1 MFYSFHGKC
10 PRVDPTAFVSTSA
23 ELIGDGL
30 SYDSGVALCRVVGHE
45 DVAVCSGHCGGLVLD
60 SRLVL
65 GGGLVGPLS
74 SERYSCAPKSGRM
87 AR

>member
-1 MFYSFHGKC
+1 MGSRRHLKEIG
-10 PRVDPTAFVSTSA
+10 A
-23 ELIGDGL
+23 ELVGNGL

-45 DVAVCSGHCGGLVLD
+45 DVAVCSGHCGGLVL
-60 SRLVL
+60 

-74 SERYSCAPKSGRM
+74 SECYSCASKSGRM

>member
-1 MFYSFHGKC
+1 MGSRRHLKEIGTEI
-10 PRVDPTAFVSTSA
+10 V
-23 ELIGDGL
+23 GDGL

-45 DVAVCSGHCGGLVLD
+45 DVAACNGRGGGLVLD

-74 SERYSCAPKSGRM
+74 SERYSCASKSGRM

>member
-1 MFYSFHGKC
+1 MGSRRHLKEIG
-10 PRVDPTAFVSTSA
+10 A
-23 ELIGDGL
+23 ELVGDGL

-45 DVAVCSGHCGGLVLD
+45 DVAVCSGRCGGLVLD

-74 SERYSCAPKSGRM
+74 SERYSCASKSGRM